1 MRGSDLIR
9 AIVLVGMLCGI
20 PATSQA
26 DAPQRVVS
34 MNLCTD
40 QLAMMLAAPGQLVSV
55 TYLAQDAR
63 ASAMATQAQ
72 AYPAN
77 RGLAEDVYLLQPDLV
92 IAGSFTTRATVAML
106 ERLGLRVEVFPPV
119 QNLQD
124 IGPQILRMGDI
135 LGQPAR
141 AATIADQFTTDLAAF
156 QAEMSR
162 NPRAALYAANGY
174 TSGPDSLSG
183 QILATA
189 GFANIATEAGYD
201 RGGLLPLEVLVMQA
215 PEAVITSRPYPG
227 NTRAEAVLQHPA
239 LHAAQNRH
247 AMGRF
252 SDRDWV
258 CGTPYVLRAVAD
270 MADLRRSL
278 TQDSLTQ
285 GSLTQD
291 SLTLGPD

>member
-9 AIVLVGMLCGI
+9 AIVLAGVLC
-20 PATSQA
+20 ATPVLASA
-26 DAPQRVVS
+26 NPPQRVVS

-63 ASAMATQAQ
+63 ASAMAEQAQ

-119 QNLQD
+119 QSLGD

-135 LGQPAR
+135 LGQQSR
-141 AATIADQFTTDLAAF
+141 AVAIADQFTADLALF
-156 QAEMSR
+156 QADMAR

-174 TSGPDSLSG
+174 TSGPNSLSG

-189 GFANIATEAGYD
+189 GFANIASEAGYD
-201 RGGLLPLEVLVMQA
+201 HGGHLPLEVLVMQT

-227 NTRAEAVLQHPA
+227 NARAEAVLQHPA
-239 LHAAQNRH
+239 LRAAQSRH
-247 AMGRF
+247 AVGRF

-278 TQDSLTQ
+278 TQV
-285 GSLTQD
+285 
-291 SLTLGPD
+291 PD